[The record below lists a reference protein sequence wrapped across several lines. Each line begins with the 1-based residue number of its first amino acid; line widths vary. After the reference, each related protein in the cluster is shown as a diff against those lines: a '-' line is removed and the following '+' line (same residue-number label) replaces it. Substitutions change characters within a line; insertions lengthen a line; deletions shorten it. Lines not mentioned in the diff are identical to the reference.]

1 MNELLKILNYMVYTR
16 PYRVKII
23 KGNCTEAHIS
33 IPKKEFKVKD
43 IILEALRIFIIILC
57 IIALICLGI
66 LFIELCNSL

>member
-1 MNELLKILNYMVYTR
+1 MNELLKILNYTVYTR

-23 KGNCTEAHIS
+23 KGNCTEAHIP

-43 IILEALRIFIIILC
+43 IILEALRIVIIILC